1 MRSTMEDR
9 DPQELNGYAWYISV
23 DDLFGT
29 SNLLNLQY
37 FRFLSVGWR
46 IHSIQH
52 TDCGHVHQV

>member
-1 MRSTMEDR
+1 MEDR
-9 DPQELNGYAWYISV
+9 DPQELNGYAWYVSV

-37 FRFLSVGWR
+37 FCFLSVGWR

-52 TDCGHVHQV
+52 TECGHVHQV